1 MAVQPTKA
9 FLPTQVPLTEGNGAT
24 SRRWLGFFQSL
35 LTAVSRAAGENLFTI
50 ATQPTLGPT
59 DAGYIGLETQ
69 FGHLLRWTGTAW
81 EFAPGDGG
89 NGYLLGFP
97 VAPQAV
103 GYGLCDG
110 TVYTYLVVG
119 ATLTTA
125 TYDTTPAIAANVY
138 FRR

>member
-1 MAVQPTKA
+1 MP
-9 FLPTQVPLTEGNGAT
+9 FLSQQTPLTDRNGFVTPTWFGA
-24 SRRWLGFFQSL
+24 FQEIAHL
-35 LTAVSRAAGENLFTI
+35 LSRAAGENVFTI
-50 ATQPTLGPT
+50 ATQPTSRLGPN
-59 DAGYIGLETQ
+59 DVGYIGLETE

-89 NGYLLGFP
+89 NGFLLGFP
-97 VAPQAV
+97 AGAPQAV

-125 TYDTTPAIAANVY
+125 TYDTTPAIAAGVY

>member
-1 MAVQPTKA
+1 MP
-9 FLPTQVPLTEGNGAT
+9 FLPTQVPLIDQNQYT
-24 SRRWLGFFQSL
+24 SRPWLGFFQDVL
-35 LTAVSRAAGENLFTI
+35 KALSRAAGENVFTV
-50 ATQPTLGPT
+50 ATQPTLGLN
-59 DAGYIGLETQ
+59 DVGYIGLESQ
-69 FGHLLRWTGTAW
+69 FGHLLRWTGAAW

-89 NGYLLGFP
+89 NGFLLGFP

-110 TVYTYLVVG
+110 SVYSYLVVG

-125 TYDTTPAIAANVY
+125 NYTTPTSADVY